1 MTGRFHVLAEDYYA
15 KEFLPKL
22 LSKKGIH
29 LPKKNVSS
37 GRGKS
42 RLLDDLKTWVK
53 SLVELREV
61 KKLIVLID
69 GDGRPEEI
77 LRKCEEEI
85 PKDHREHV
93 KIIVFEQEL
102 EEWVLKGLKIPLGD
116 RKPSVILNDF
126 MRKERGAKYGYERAH
141 LPKLVELIDVELLQ
155 DDENFKRLLNL
166 INDP

>member
-1 MTGRFHVLAEDYYA
+1 VLAEDYYA

-22 LSKKGIH
+22 LSKKGIR
-29 LPKKNVSS
+29 LPKKNISS
-37 GRGKS
+37 GRGKA
-42 RLLDDLKTWVK
+42 RLLDDLRTWVK
-53 SLVELREV
+53 SIIEFREV

-69 GDGRPEEI
+69 GDRRPEEI

-85 PKDHREHV
+85 PRGYRERV
-93 KIIVFEQEL
+93 KFIVFEREL
-102 EEWVLKGLKIPLGD
+102 EEWVLKGLKIPLRD
-116 RKPSVILNDF
+116 EKPSVILSDF